1 MKPPKTPVGEM
12 PFLDHLE
19 ELRWRIL
26 WSLAALLVG
35 TVVGFFLVQQ
45 YDVLELLKDPIA
57 PYLPDGKLII
67 IRPADAFLITLKLAL
82 VIGLVL
88 ASPVIFAQA
97 WRFLSPALYEHEK
110 RYIVP
115 ALMAGLGLFLA
126 GALMAYLWVLP
137 AVFRILYG
145 FQFGFLEW
153 MITADAYFGFA
164 TQLILAFGIMFQLP
178 LVMVLLAA
186 LDLVQPRT
194 FARHRPI
201 ALAAGA
207 ILAALLTPPD
217 VVSMLMMMAPILLLY
232 EAGILVARL
241 LTRGRRGRTIAGGVI
256 VLALLGVP
264 QAAQAQLEGPP
275 KREGQDTTRV
285 ARDSLAQP
293 IDTATARKLGLPTGP
308 SRPFP
313 SADSIIRALM
323 AREDYRATR
332 YAGDSITLFG
342 ETQEIVLEGA
352 AMVEREGATLE
363 ARTVRFQEAN
373 CRLEADGEPAL
384 FDQGTVMVGE
394 GMRYDT
400 CERIGTVESA
410 LTSFRQSGVTW
421 YLRGRGIEVDSGST
435 RLYGAKNDV
444 TSCDLPKPHYHFA
457 AGEIKWVTNTI
468 MVARP
473 AVLYVQDVPILW
485 LPFIFQDM
493 RPGRRSGLLV
503 PRFGLSDLVR
513 PSAGFQRS
521 ISNVGFY
528 VAASDFVDFQ
538 FSTDWFSGNYIA
550 LNGQV
555 RYRWLNQFMAGGL
568 SVSRIWEEGVDT
580 LPGDR
585 SLRLQWNHQQNFSQR
600 TRLTASVD
608 FATKT
613 DVVQRNTVDPFV
625 QTATLTSRI
634 NFNKQFSWG
643 TLALG
648 GNRTQDLSNGTTNQT
663 LPTVTLTPS
672 PINLAS
678 SVTWSPTLSFTNTQ
692 LFDQG
697 QGVEVPLPPANGQQG
712 IDTVRTDSRTTN
724 FRLGTPLRIGR
735 WNWSNDLS
743 ISTFR
748 STGPPVAVVLPDPD
762 NPADTVT
769 RFYSEDFRTGIDW
782 NTGINLPLL
791 FASTWKLQPRLG
803 IRNTTGGPF
812 WLRNRHTGGSF
823 VRQGKRLSLSAGL
836 SPTLFG
842 FFPGLGLYSRIRHSI
857 SPILNWEY
865 APSAEVPEAYA
876 RALDPVSED
885 PTRFSPAVHRISLG
899 LSQNFEAK
907 LKRTADDTTGTDP
920 PRKIKLLS
928 WQTSAVSYDFEQA
941 QQEGRSGWATRQ
953 LSNQFTSELLRGF
966 SLSLTHD
973 LWDGPVGFDT
983 TRFDPFLTSLSARFS
998 ISGNTFERIFS
1009 LLRGQ
1014 DGPPPEE
1021 GGLEAIGGEDPIQ
1034 PPGSSLGPSTR
1045 LDRNFF
1051 TMATN
1056 APRAAGFRATFNF
1069 DLQRT
1074 RPLKDSAGNEIE
1086 TPSNKVLGFSVQF
1099 SPTRHWNVTWNTQ
1112 YNFTTSE
1119 FGQQVLRLDR
1129 DLHRWRVTFGFLR
1142 APNGNVAFNFFIS
1155 LTDQPEIRFQY
1166 DQQTVK

>member
-1 MKPPKTPVGEM
+1 MKQAKTSASEM

-26 WSLAALLVG
+26 WSLVALLVG
-35 TVVGFFLVQQ
+35 TAIGFFLVQQ
-45 YDVLELLKDPIA
+45 YNVLELLKEPIA

-67 IRPADAFLITLKLAL
+67 IRPADAFLITLKLAI
-82 VIGLVL
+82 VIGAVL
-88 ASPVIFAQA
+88 ASPIIFAQV
-97 WRFLSPALYEHEK
+97 WRFLSPALYKHEK

-126 GALMAYLWVLP
+126 GVLMAYVLVLP

-164 TQLILAFGIMFQLP
+164 TQLILAFGLMFQLP
-178 LVMVLLAA
+178 LVMVLLSA
-186 LDLVQPRT
+186 LDLVRPRT

-201 ALAAGA
+201 ALVFGA
-207 ILAALLTPPD
+207 VLAALLTPPD
-217 VVSMLMMMAPILLLY
+217 VVSMMMMMAPILLLY
-232 EAGILVARL
+232 EAGIIVARL
-241 LTRGRRGRTIAGGVI
+241 LRRRQAGRTIGGGAI

-264 QAAQAQLEGPP
+264 DAALAQLERPP
-275 KREGQDTTRV
+275 KRGDQDTTRV
-285 ARDSLAQP
+285 TQDSLALP
-293 IDTATARKLGLPTGP
+293 IDTAAARELGLPTGP
-308 SRPFP
+308 SRSFP
-313 SADSIIRALM
+313 SLDSIMRELM
-323 AREDYRATR
+323 TREGYRVTR

-342 ETQEIVLEGA
+342 ETQEIVLEGSA
-352 AMVEREGATLE
+352 IVEREGATLE
-363 ARTVRFQEAN
+363 AQTVRFQEAD
-373 CRLEADGEPAL
+373 CRLQAAGDPAL

-435 RLYGAKNDV
+435 RLYGAANDV
-444 TSCDLPKPHYHFA
+444 TSCDLPTPHYHFA

-513 PSAGFQRS
+513 PSSGFQRNV
-521 ISNVGFY
+521 SNIGFY
-528 VAASDFVDFQ
+528 VAASDYLDFQ
-538 FSTDWFSGNYIA
+538 FSLDWFSGNYIG
-550 LNGQV
+550 LNGQM
-555 RYRWLNQFMAGGL
+555 RYRWLSQFMAGGL
-568 SVSRIWEEGVDT
+568 SVSRIWEDGVDT

-585 SLRLQWNHQQNFSQR
+585 SLRLQWSHQQNFSQR

-613 DVVQRNTVDPFV
+613 DVVQRNAVDPFV

-634 NFNKQFSWG
+634 NFNKQFSWA
-643 TLALG
+643 TLSLG
-648 GNRTQDLSNGTTNQT
+648 GNRTQDLSNGTVTQT
-663 LPTVTLTPS
+663 LPTITLTPS

-678 SVTWSPTLSFTNTQ
+678 SVTWSPSFSLTNTSVSG
-692 LFDQG
+692 QG
-697 QGVEVPLPPANGQQG
+697 QGEVLPLPGG
-712 IDTVRTDSRTTN
+712 GLDTVKASRRTTD

-735 WNWSNDLS
+735 WNWSNDVS
-743 ISTFR
+743 ISSFR
-748 STGPPVAVVLPDPD
+748 STGPPLPVLLLDPD

-769 RFYSEDFRTGIDW
+769 RFYSEDFQTGIDW
-782 NTGINLPLL
+782 STGINLPLL
-791 FASTWKLQPRLG
+791 FPSSWKLQPRLG
-803 IRNTTGGPF
+803 VRNTTGGPF
-812 WLRNRHTGGSF
+812 WLRNRNTGGAF
-823 VRQGKRLSLSAGL
+823 VSQGKRLSLSAGL
-836 SPTLFG
+836 TPTVFG
-842 FFPGLGLYSRIRHSI
+842 FFPGFGPYSRMRHAI
-857 SPILNWEY
+857 SPIFNWEY
-865 APSAEVPEAYA
+865 APSAEVPEDYA
-876 RALDPVSED
+876 RALDPTGQNPSRV
-885 PTRFSPAVHRISLG
+885 SPAVHRVNLG
-899 LSQNFEAK
+899 LSQSFEAK
-907 LKRTADDTTGTDP
+907 LAPRDDDTTGAQP
-920 PRKIKLLS
+920 PRKVKLLS

-941 QQEGRSGWATRQ
+941 KEEGRNGWATDL

-973 LWDGPVGFDT
+973 LWDGPVGFDGT
-983 TRFDPFLTSLSARFS
+983 PFDPFLTSLSARFS
-998 ISGNTFERIFS
+998 ISGNTFQRLFA
-1009 LLRGQ
+1009 LFRGGG
-1014 DGPPPEE
+1014 GPPPEE
-1021 GGLEAIGGEDPIQ
+1021 GGLEAIGPEDPMQ

-1051 TMATN
+1051 TMPTN
-1056 APRAAGFRATFNF
+1056 TARAREFRATFNY

-1074 RPLKDSAGNEIE
+1074 RPQEDPEGNEID
-1086 TPSNKVLGFSVQF
+1086 TPANKVLGFSVQF
-1099 SPTRHWNVTWNTQ
+1099 SPSEHWNVSWNTQ
-1112 YNFTTSE
+1112 YNFTTGE
-1119 FGQQVLRLDR
+1119 FDQQVLRLDR
-1129 DLHRWRVTFGFLR
+1129 DLHRWRVTFGFMR

-1166 DQQTVK
+1166 DQRTVK